1 MQPIFEAVVL
11 WYNYKKGYGFA
22 SVQGLDKDIMI
33 HQSVIDMEGFRKL
46 EENQSITIVGVEEI
60 DGKLRALEVR
70 V

>member
-1 MQPIFEAVVL
+1 MQTIFEAVVL

-22 SVQGLDKDIMI
+22 TVQGLDKDVMI
-33 HQSVIDMEGFRKL
+33 HQSVINVEGFRKL
-46 EENQSITIVGVEEI
+46 EANQSVTIVGIDEV